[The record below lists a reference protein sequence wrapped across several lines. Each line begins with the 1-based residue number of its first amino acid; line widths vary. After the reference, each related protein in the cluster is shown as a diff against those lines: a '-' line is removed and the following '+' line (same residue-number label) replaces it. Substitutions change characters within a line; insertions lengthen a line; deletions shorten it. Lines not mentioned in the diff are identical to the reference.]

1 MYRDAGGYSYTY
13 AVGELDEDGVCT
25 VTLTVTTDT
34 GSSTVVY
41 DVYLSTG
48 YIWFNIED
56 GTNDYAAVLAYG
68 GRLDLAEGMIEATR
82 SINSSFLSG
91 RTIQ

>member
-13 AVGELDEDGVCT
+13 AVGEPDEEGVCT

-41 DVYLSTG
+41 DVYTSTG
-48 YIWFNIED
+48 YIWFNLEKN
-56 GTNDYAAVLAYG
+56 GANDYAAVLACG

-82 SINSSFLSG
+82 SINSSF
-91 RTIQ
+91 